1 MNPHIDIDNL
11 VRQLVPP
18 HKRKPTR
25 LWFLRLFNGRLKELF
40 ADFKLWRD
48 DVRMLVNVNSQ
59 VMVLE
64 GYLRKKYNEPIAIKI
79 DTFSDK
85 LFAVG
90 LEDEGETF
98 MPSVGLIDEGPA
110 VDVPL
115 FNEMRDTF
123 GDVDFVIYIPVN
135 VDIELIRAEVEKYKR
150 ALAKYKIIQS

>member
-18 HKRKPTR
+18 HKRKPAR
-25 LWFLRLFNGRLKELF
+25 LWLLRLFNGRLKELF

-59 VMVLE
+59 VMILE
-64 GYLRKKYNEPIAIKI
+64 GYLRKKYNEPISIKI
-79 DTFSDK
+79 DTFDDE

-98 MPSVGLIDEGPA
+98 MPGVGLIDEEPA
-110 VDVPL
+110 AEVPL
-115 FNEMRDTF
+115 YNEMRDRF
-123 GDVDFVIYIPVN
+123 GDVDFVVYIPEN